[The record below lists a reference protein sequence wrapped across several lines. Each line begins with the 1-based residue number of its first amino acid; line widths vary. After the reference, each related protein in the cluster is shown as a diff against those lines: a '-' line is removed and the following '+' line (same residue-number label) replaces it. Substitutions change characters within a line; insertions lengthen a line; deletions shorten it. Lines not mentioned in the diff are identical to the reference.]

1 METGFDNKIP
11 QKNDVIGDFNNA
23 KNDKNLIEG
32 KSSFRVAAEGT
43 LLGSVKYSTKLL
55 LETGLFLH

>member
-43 LLGSVKYSTKLL
+43 LFVSSQIQYKTVA
-55 LETGLFLH
+55 